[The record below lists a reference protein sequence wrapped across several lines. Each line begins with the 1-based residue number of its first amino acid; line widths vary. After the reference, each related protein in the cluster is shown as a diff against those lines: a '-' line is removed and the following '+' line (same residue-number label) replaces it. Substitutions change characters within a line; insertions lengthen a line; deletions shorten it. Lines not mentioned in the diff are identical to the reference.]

1 MRKITFYFSLC
12 FVLLMSFVNAQ
23 NSEKITRVLEYKP
36 APGQHINRLFPTP
49 AYSDS
54 PENALA
60 FAASCLVDNKSMLG
74 LGAYGG
80 YVVVGFDHTIVNVPD
95 AFDFK
100 VLGNAYTNNAEP
112 GIVMVCQDLNK
123 NGVPDPNEPWYE
135 LAGSE
140 YNNAHT
146 IHNYQ
151 ITYYRPNPDG
161 QKSNIVWKDNKGNNG
176 VVTHISFASQSTMY
190 PLWIA
195 EDSITFKGTRLP
207 ENKVPNGSMWNLPAF
222 DWGYVDNQ
230 SNISANDKIG
240 FDIDWAVDDSG
251 NPVCLDY
258 VDFIKVYTGVVQEA
272 GWLGETSTELAG
284 IVDLNP
290 QAIGVNYPPVGENY
304 STLDLQNTTTLAVS
318 PLAPNSHWADTYAE
332 NVNLES
338 QQFIFS
344 HRNGWGGTY
353 WDGFT
358 ISNHTDSNDYPGNWS
373 PNQWGC
379 MAKGGVNGEG
389 SNFLIGYWDAFGD
402 AFKTNVTESSNYVK
416 FNDEKTYKPVGMYV
430 TNAPWSYYS
439 CLNGDAFTRKF
450 KEGDYFK
457 LIAVGYAADSITITG
472 TAEFYLADYRSVN
485 PTQWKLHNTWQWMDL
500 TSLGEV
506 SFIRFNMESTDVGDW
521 GINTPTLFCM
531 DKLTVE
537 KINTSSTD
545 GYTTALSKAYR
556 SGNKLYNLPEGEQI
570 KIYRMN
576 GTLYYEGKINSA
588 EMELPAGELLIIK
601 LQSSEGIRVIR

>member
-12 FVLLMSFVNAQ
+12 FVLVMTFANAQ

-100 VLGNAYTNNAEP
+100 ALGNAYTNNAEP

-123 NGVPDPNEPWYE
+123 NGVPDQNEPWYE

-140 YNNAHT
+140 HKNAQT
-146 IHNYQ
+146 IHNYK

-176 VVTHISFASQSTMY
+176 AVTHISFASQVTMY

-195 EDSITFKGTRLP
+195 EDSMTFRGTRLP
-207 ENKVPNGSMWNLPAF
+207 GNGVQNGSTWTLPAF
-222 DWGYVDNQ
+222 DWGYADNQ
-230 SNISANDKIG
+230 SNASADDKIG

-251 NPVCLDY
+251 NPVRLDY
-258 VDFIKVYTGVVQEA
+258 IDFIKVYTGVVQEA

-290 QAIGVNYPPVGENY
+290 QAIGVNYPPVGEKY
-304 STLDLQNTTTLAVS
+304 STLDLQNTTTLAS
-318 PLAPNSHWADTYAE
+318 GPLALNTHWDDTYAE
-332 NVNLES
+332 NVQLES

-358 ISNHTDSNDYPGNWS
+358 MSNHADNADYPGNWPS
-373 PNQWGC
+373 NQWGS
-379 MAKGGVNGEG
+379 MPKGGVNGEG
-389 SNFLIGYWDAFGD
+389 TNFLIAYWDAYGD
-402 AFKTNVTESSNYVK
+402 AYKTNVTESSNYVK
-416 FNDEKTYKPVGMYV
+416 FTDGKNYKPVGMYV

-457 LIAVGYAADSITITG
+457 LIATGYAADSTTTTG
-472 TAEFYLADYRSVN
+472 TTEFYLADYRSVN
-485 PTQWKLHNTWQWMDL
+485 PIQWKLHNTWQWMDL

-506 SFIRFNMESTDVGDW
+506 SFIRFTMESTDKGDW

-537 KINTSSTD
+537 KTNTSSTD
-545 GYTTALSKAYR
+545 NNVALNGAYR
-556 SGNKLYNLPEGEQI
+556 SGNKLYNLPQGEQI
-570 KIYRMN
+570 KIFRLN
-576 GTLYYEGKINSA
+576 GTLYYEGKIQAS
-588 EMELPAGELLIIK
+588 EMEIPSGELFIIK
-601 LQSSEGIRVIR
+601 LQSKDNIRIIR